1 MMAQIQGCAKVGK
14 KLQWG
19 RNISIPL
26 PFFYLKRI
34 EKTKV
39 VTGKYQ
45 IQLVDVVRLSFRRR
59 GRLSGCRTPQQLLFI
74 QVPSFPLILP
84 RNEWWRSIVQQIV
97 LSRTLIPTLMS
108 SAGLNSTKTSLS

>member
-1 MMAQIQGCAKVGK
+1 MADDIIEALDSRDPEMMAQIQGCAKVGK

-59 GRLSGCRTPQQLLFI
+59 G
-74 QVPSFPLILP
+74 
-84 RNEWWRSIVQQIV
+84 
-97 LSRTLIPTLMS
+97 
-108 SAGLNSTKTSLS
+108 